1 MITSVIYEGPAGH
14 QAVQSLPTKHFE
26 LLQKFVK
33 KNDPEE
39 MEDLLWIQDNTAS
52 KTTILN
58 MKNFRKNMK
67 TFPSAKYINWQDTC
81 LNEINVHQHVAP
93 NTPISYSTRIT
104 RCICRNKRFFLFF
117 LCVIIL
123 LSLIVVVIFCI
134 TLSSSFN
141 SGYTSDHYSMPT
153 TY

>member
-52 KTTILN
+52 K
-58 MKNFRKNMK
+58 
-67 TFPSAKYINWQDTC
+67 DTC